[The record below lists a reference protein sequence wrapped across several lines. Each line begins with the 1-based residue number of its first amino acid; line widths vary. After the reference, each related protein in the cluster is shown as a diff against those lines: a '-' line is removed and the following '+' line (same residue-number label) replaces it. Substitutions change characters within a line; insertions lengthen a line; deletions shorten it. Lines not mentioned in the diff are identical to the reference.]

1 MFKVTQVLKIFH
13 ELHHMNFLYSTY
25 DCDSKF
31 LTPLIKIKL
40 ALFTSIQVTIENDTT
55 GSRNTILRS

>member
-1 MFKVTQVLKIFH
+1 MFKVAQVLKIFH